1 VAGKTA
7 LMENVADLARIGLAN
22 RPIDEVL
29 QEIAEVANLALG
41 GAESTSITLI
51 RGGRPFT
58 AAHVGQL
65 ALDADE
71 LQYEQGHGP
80 CMDAGRNGAV
90 LLVRDMRSDDRWPD
104 YAARVTGRGVGSS
117 MSTPLPYQGATIGAL
132 NVYASAPAAFG
143 SDDVAVAE
151 EVASYIAVA
160 VANADAHA
168 EARQVAEQMRE
179 AMESRSV
186 IDMAKGMLMAQH
198 SCSAEEAFTTLS
210 RASQR
215 SNRKLR
221 DIARAMVDGA
231 VRST

>member
-1 VAGKTA
+1 MK
-7 LMENVADLARIGLAN
+7 NVADLARIGLAN
-22 RPIDEVL
+22 RALDEVL
-29 QEIAEVANLALG
+29 QDIAEVANKAFP

-58 AAHVGQL
+58 AAHVDQL

-80 CMDAGRNGAV
+80 CMDAGRTGAV
-90 LLVRDMRSDDRWPD
+90 LLVEDMCADARWPD
-104 YAARVTGRGVGSS
+104 YAARVTGRGVRSS

-132 NVYASAPAAFG
+132 NVYATAPAAFG
-143 SDDVAVAE
+143 CDDVPVAE

-168 EARQVAEQMRE
+168 EVRQVAEQMRE

-198 SCSAEEAFTTLS
+198 GCSAEEAFTILS
-210 RASQR
+210 HASQR

-221 DIARAMVDGA
+221 DIARAMVDGSVGTA
-231 VRST
+231 

>member
-1 VAGKTA
+1 
-7 LMENVADLARIGLAN
+7 MENVAELARIGLAN
-22 RPIDEVL
+22 RALGEVL
-29 QEIAEVANLALG
+29 QEITEVAKSALP

-51 RGGRPFT
+51 RGGRPCT
-58 AAHVGQL
+58 AAHVDQL
-65 ALDADE
+65 AVDADE

-80 CMDAGRNGAV
+80 CMDAGRTGVV
-90 LLVRDMRSDDRWPD
+90 LVVEDMRADGRWPA
-104 YAARVTGRGVGSS
+104 YAARVTDRGVLSS
-117 MSTPLPYQGATIGAL
+117 LSAPLPYQGATIGAL
-132 NVYASAPAAFG
+132 NVYATVPAAFG

-168 EARQVAEQMRE
+168 EVRQVAEQMRE

-198 SCSAEEAFTTLS
+198 TCSADEAFTILS
-210 RASQR
+210 HASQR

-221 DIARAMVDGA
+221 DIARAMVD
-231 VRST
+231 RSAGTTPPA

>member
-1 VAGKTA
+1 
-7 LMENVADLARIGLAN
+7 MENVADLARIGLAN

>member
-1 VAGKTA
+1 
-7 LMENVADLARIGLAN
+7 MENVADLARIGLAN

-160 VANADAHA
+160 
-168 EARQVAEQMRE
+168 RQVAEQMRE